1 VLLAPFYYSV
11 AALAQAPQPSLQRP
25 RHPAHQRRRLAQV
38 LAPAQVAVAVLAL
51 VAAQV
56 RAPAPV
62 RAAALAQVQVAALAQ
77 VQVAAQVR
85 VRGGHLRAVRRAP
98 EARPAPSLGTAPF
111 RNLQAM

>member
-1 VLLAPFYYSV
+1 MAVLAR
-11 AALAQAPQPSLQRP
+11 APQPSLRRL
-25 RHPAHQRRRLAQV
+25 RHPAHQRHRQAQV
-38 LAPAQVAVAVLAL
+38 LALVLARAL

-56 RAPAPV
+56 RVQAPV
-62 RAAALAQVQVAALAQ
+62 QAAALAQ

>member
-1 VLLAPFYYSV
+1 MAV
-11 AALAQAPQPSLQRP
+11 LAQAPQPSLRRL
-25 RHPAHQRRRLAQV
+25 RHPAHQRHRQAQV
-38 LAPAQVAVAVLAL
+38 LALVLVLVLVLARAL

-56 RAPAPV
+56 RVQAPV
-62 RAAALAQVQVAALAQ
+62 QAAALAQ

>member
-1 VLLAPFYYSV
+1 MAVLAR
-11 AALAQAPQPSLQRP
+11 APQPSLRRL
-25 RHPAHQRRRLAQV
+25 RHPAHQRHRQAQV
-38 LAPAQVAVAVLAL
+38 LVLALVLVLARAL

-56 RAPAPV
+56 RVQAPV
-62 RAAALAQVQVAALAQ
+62 QAAALAQ

>member
-1 VLLAPFYYSV
+1 VAVLAR
-11 AALAQAPQPSLQRP
+11 APQPSLRRL
-25 RHPAHQRRRLAQV
+25 RHPAHQRHRQAQV
-38 LAPAQVAVAVLAL
+38 LALVLVLVLARAL

-56 RAPAPV
+56 RVQAPV
-62 RAAALAQVQVAALAQ
+62 QAAALAQVQVAALAQ

>member
-1 VLLAPFYYSV
+1 MAVLAR
-11 AALAQAPQPSLQRP
+11 APQPSLRRL
-25 RHPAHQRRRLAQV
+25 RHPAHQRHRQAQV
-38 LAPAQVAVAVLAL
+38 LALVLVLVLARAL

-56 RAPAPV
+56 RVQAPV
-62 RAAALAQVQVAALAQ
+62 QAAALAQ

>member
-1 VLLAPFYYSV
+1 VAVLAR
-11 AALAQAPQPSLQRP
+11 APQPSLRRL
-25 RHPAHQRRRLAQV
+25 RHPAHQRHRQAQV
-38 LAPAQVAVAVLAL
+38 LALVLVLARAL

-56 RAPAPV
+56 RVQAPV
-62 RAAALAQVQVAALAQ
+62 QAAALAQ

>member
-1 VLLAPFYYSV
+1 V

-56 RAPAPV
+56 RAPV
-62 RAAALAQVQVAALAQ
+62 RAAALAQVQAAALAQ

>member
-1 VLLAPFYYSV
+1 MAVLAR
-11 AALAQAPQPSLQRP
+11 APQPSLRRL
-25 RHPAHQRRRLAQV
+25 RHPAHQRHRQAQV
-38 LAPAQVAVAVLAL
+38 LALVLVLARAL

-56 RAPAPV
+56 RVQAPV
-62 RAAALAQVQVAALAQ
+62 QAAALAQVQVAALAQ